1 MYGVL
6 HRLRSGV
13 LNAAKPRSK
22 GRTARDANEGSSKA
36 TQQRQEFKESTM
48 KEKGKVLKK
57 KGPKKERKGDTS
69 TAKQITSSVAKR
81 KTPPPPPAQL
91 RDEGSNG
98 RRSNGRRTYREEAL
112 SQSIGHKS
120 KCQLWACMASRV
132 PPQPPG
138 YVVQT

>member
-6 HRLRSGV
+6 HRLCSGV

-57 KGPKKERKGDTS
+57 KRAEK
-69 TAKQITSSVAKR
+69 
-81 KTPPPPPAQL
+81 
-91 RDEGSNG
+91 
-98 RRSNGRRTYREEAL
+98 REE
-112 SQSIGHKS
+112 
-120 KCQLWACMASRV
+120 R
-132 PPQPPG
+132 
-138 YVVQT
+138 